1 MTIKNFDNLTVTPEY
16 SDNYYYDDFQ
26 VDTDSNVVYFVKR
39 DANHNGW
46 VIRYIRI
53 SVREPSNDV
62 LVESLSA
69 DRGYEQIVEKQ
80 CPKLVLRLLEETK
93 AEIRNRG

>member
-39 DANHNGW
+39 DANHNG
-46 VIRYIRI
+46 
-53 SVREPSNDV
+53 
-62 LVESLSA
+62 
-69 DRGYEQIVEKQ
+69 
-80 CPKLVLRLLEETK
+80 
-93 AEIRNRG
+93 